1 MADQKKYTG
10 KLAGARILIV
20 GGSAGLGFGVA
31 EAALEYGASVVISS
45 SQQSRVDEAIASLQK
60 SYPSAK
66 DSVIGYA
73 CDLGTE
79 ATLEENVKDLLDK
92 TGIVDH
98 IVYTAGDRLAMKP
111 IEEIDFAALK
121 KGGMVRFFAPF
132 LICKYAFAN
141 KLINPGPKSSITL
154 TTGSI
159 SQKPKANWSIPAGY
173 AGGLHSMTRQLA
185 VDLKPIR
192 VNLISPGPID
202 TPLWDW
208 LEADAK
214 KKMFETTG
222 KMLLTGRVGQVE
234 DVTEAY
240 LYLMKDQNVTG
251 SVLSTNGGSI
261 LV

>member
-1 MADQKKYTG
+1 MANQTKYTS

-20 GGSAGLGFGVA
+20 GGSAGLGYGVA
-31 EAALEYGASVVISS
+31 EAGLEYGASIIISS
-45 SQQSRVDEAIASLQK
+45 SQQSRVDDAIASLQK
-60 SYPSAK
+60 SYPLAK
-66 DSVIGYA
+66 GNVVGYA

-79 ATLEENVKDLLDK
+79 ATLEKNVKDLLDR
-92 TGIVDH
+92 TGVVDH

-111 IEEIDFAALK
+111 IEDIDFASLK
-121 KGGMVRFFAPF
+121 QGGMVRFFAPF
-132 LICKYAFAN
+132 LICKYAYAN

-159 SQKPKANWSIPAGY
+159 SQKPKPNWSIPAGY

-192 VNLISPGPID
+192 VNLISPGPVD

-208 LEADAK
+208 MTEDVK
-214 KKMFETTG
+214 KKSFEAVG
-222 KMLLTGRVGQVE
+222 KTLLTGRVGQVE

-251 SVLSTNGGSI
+251 SVVSTNGGSI
-261 LV
+261 LI